1 MLCPKCHNR
10 IVKGSSF
17 CHICGEPIPQQKVE
31 KTILSRVKQKEEI
44 KKEKSKKRKYVA
56 IIFFLIIVIAVI
68 AGIYLFFNMNKPSY
82 SSDNIVSQQVEKAL
96 HIDKDKLTLEIGES
110 TTIKANLK
118 CTYTV
123 QDASVCKID
132 QEGTITAL
140 AAGKTK
146 IFCVSESGKKETVK
160 VTVNKKEE
168 MIDEEDYVFPHS
180 DTELLTE
187 EDLQGKDQQQLRMGI
202 NEIYARHHCT
212 FKTEE
217 VKNYFEAKKWYNGD
231 ENLTSDL
238 MNEHMSE
245 YFNEVELKNI
255 TFIQAHR

>member
-56 IIFFLIIVIAVI
+56 IIFFLLIVIAVMV
-68 AGIYLFFNMNKPSY
+68 GIYLFLNMNEPSY

-96 HIDKDKLTLEIGES
+96 HIDKDKVTLEIGES

-123 QDASVCKID
+123 QDASICKIN

-146 IFCVSESGKKETVK
+146 IFCISESGKKETVK
-160 VTVNKKEE
+160 V
-168 MIDEEDYVFPHS
+168 
-180 DTELLTE
+180 
-187 EDLQGKDQQQLRMGI
+187 Q
-202 NEIYARHHCT
+202 
-212 FKTEE
+212 
-217 VKNYFEAKKWYNGD
+217 
-231 ENLTSDL
+231 
-238 MNEHMSE
+238 
-245 YFNEVELKNI
+245 
-255 TFIQAHR
+255 

>member
-44 KKEKSKKRKYVA
+44 KKEKVKKEIRCNHLLFNYRNSRYCRH
-56 IIFFLIIVIAVI
+56 LS
-68 AGIYLFFNMNKPSY
+68 FFNMNKPSY

-96 HIDKDKLTLEIGES
+96 HIDKDKVTLEIGES

-118 CTYTV
+118 CTYAV
-123 QDASVCKID
+123 QDASICKID

-146 IFCVSESGKKETVK
+146 IFCISESGKKETVK
-160 VTVNKKEE
+160 VTVNKK
-168 MIDEEDYVFPHS
+168 
-180 DTELLTE
+180 
-187 EDLQGKDQQQLRMGI
+187 
-202 NEIYARHHCT
+202 
-212 FKTEE
+212 
-217 VKNYFEAKKWYNGD
+217 KK
-231 ENLTSDL
+231 
-238 MNEHMSE
+238 
-245 YFNEVELKNI
+245 
-255 TFIQAHR
+255 

>member
-56 IIFFLIIVIAVI
+56 IIFFLIIIIAVMV
-68 AGIYLFFNMNKPSY
+68 GIYLFLNMNEPSY

-96 HIDKDKLTLEIGES
+96 YIDKDKVTLEIGES

-123 QDASVCKID
+123 QDASICLTLERIVFS
-132 QEGTITAL
+132 T
-140 AAGKTK
+140 
-146 IFCVSESGKKETVK
+146 FC
-160 VTVNKKEE
+160 
-168 MIDEEDYVFPHS
+168 
-180 DTELLTE
+180 
-187 EDLQGKDQQQLRMGI
+187 
-202 NEIYARHHCT
+202 
-212 FKTEE
+212 
-217 VKNYFEAKKWYNGD
+217 
-231 ENLTSDL
+231 
-238 MNEHMSE
+238 
-245 YFNEVELKNI
+245 
-255 TFIQAHR
+255 

>member
-56 IIFFLIIVIAVI
+56 IIIFLIIVIAVI
-68 AGIYLFFNMNKPSY
+68 VGIYLFFNMNKPSY

-96 HIDKDKLTLEIGES
+96 HIDKDKVTLEIGES

-118 CTYTV
+118 CTYAV
-123 QDASVCKID
+123 QDASICKID

-146 IFCVSESGKKETVK
+146 IFCISESGKKETVK

-168 MIDEEDYVFPHS
+168 MIDEEDFVFPHS

-212 FKTEE
+212 FK
-217 VKNYFEAKKWYNGD
+217 NRG
-231 ENLTSDL
+231 
-238 MNEHMSE
+238 SE
-245 YFNEVELKNI
+245 KLF
-255 TFIQAHR
+255 

>member
-56 IIFFLIIVIAVI
+56 IIFFLIIIIAVMV
-68 AGIYLFFNMNKPSY
+68 GIYLFLNMNEPSY

-96 HIDKDKLTLEIGES
+96 YIDKDKVTLEIGES

-123 QDASVCKID
+123 QDASICKIN

-146 IFCVSESGKKETVK
+146 IFCISESGKKETVK

-168 MIDEEDYVFPHS
+168 TIDEQ
-180 DTELLTE
+180 T
-187 EDLQGKDQQQLRMGI
+187 KM
-202 NEIYARHHCT
+202 
-212 FKTEE
+212 
-217 VKNYFEAKKWYNGD
+217 
-231 ENLTSDL
+231 
-238 MNEHMSE
+238 
-245 YFNEVELKNI
+245 KNI
-255 TFIQAHR
+255 VIICSSGMGTSSILKKRLMKKILFFLIVIQNYLQKKIYKEKINNNYEWVLMKFMQDIIVLSKQKK